1 MMGLKYHEKYV
12 FITRL
17 TTTPIFKGYF
27 SQAFCKVLCSQKRPS
42 GLTILTKKSM
52 LNTLSKCLNAP
63 FCL

>member
-1 MMGLKYHEKYV
+1 MMGLKYHKKYV

-17 TTTPIFKGYF
+17 MTTPIFKDHF
-27 SQAFCKVLCSQKRPS
+27 LQAFCKVLCSQKRPS

-52 LNTLSKCLNAP
+52 LNTLSKCLNGL

>member
-1 MMGLKYHEKYV
+1 MMGLKYHKKYV

-17 TTTPIFKGYF
+17 MTNPIFKGYF

-42 GLTILTKKSM
+42 GLTILTKKSIP
-52 LNTLSKCLNAP
+52 NTLSKCLNAP

>member
-1 MMGLKYHEKYV
+1 MYV

-42 GLTILTKKSM
+42 GLTILAKNSM
-52 LNTLSKCLNAP
+52 LNTLSKCLNAL
-63 FCL
+63 FGL

>member
-1 MMGLKYHEKYV
+1 MMGLKYHKMYV

-27 SQAFCKVLCSQKRPS
+27 SQAFCKVLRSQKRPS
-42 GLTILTKKSM
+42 GLTILTEKSM